1 MKKKYIQKKDKKKLC
16 PVCTTYIF
24 NATVMCYG
32 INSDGNICNY
42 MHKNKKTSENNRKK
56 INKLNNKIELN
67 KIELKK
73 IELKKI
79 KSNKNKLNKNKSIK
93 NKSNKNKLI
102 KNKSNKN
109 KSNKNKSNKNIK
121 IEVNQFIPKYNY
133 SITKKNL
140 KKNFNFIIET
150 NKIKKKLFDKKWQDN
165 IFDNLKEIENI

>member
-79 KSNKNKLNKNKSIK
+79 KSNKNK
-93 NKSNKNKLI
+93 
-102 KNKSNKN
+102 SNKN

-121 IEVNQFIPKYNY
+121 IEVNKFIPKYNY
-133 SITKKNL
+133 FITKKKF
-140 KKNFNFIIET
+140 KKDLNFIIET
-150 NKIKKKLFDKKWQDN
+150 NKIKKKLFNKKWKDN
-165 IFDNLKEIENI
+165 IFDNLKEIEDI

>member
-24 NATVMCYG
+24 NATVICYG
-32 INSDGNICNY
+32 INKDGNICNY

-79 KSNKNKLNKNKSIK
+79 KSNKNKLN
-93 NKSNKNKLI
+93 